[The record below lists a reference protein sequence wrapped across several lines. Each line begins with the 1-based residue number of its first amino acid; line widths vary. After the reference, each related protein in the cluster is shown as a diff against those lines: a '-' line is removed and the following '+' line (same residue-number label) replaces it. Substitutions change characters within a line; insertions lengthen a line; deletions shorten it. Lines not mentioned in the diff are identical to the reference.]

1 MQIEI
6 RQYQTNDAAAAAA
19 IWNEVVRGGAAF
31 PQREELTEENA
42 DSFFRSQS
50 FTGLAEDA
58 ETGEIV
64 GLYILHPNNVGRCG
78 HICNTSYA
86 VKDGVRGRHIGEQL
100 VRHSMAQGKTLG
112 YRILVQRGRR
122 DQCERA
128 PSLPQ
133 ARLQAARRHPGR
145 LSHAGRPL
153 RGHHPAL
160 SRIIRKNGRKRGC
173 MKKFRRYIPP
183 AAGGKC

>member
-6 RQYQTNDAAAAAA
+6 RQYQTHDAAAAAA

-58 ETGEIV
+58 ETGENV
-64 GLYILHPNNVGRCG
+64 GLYI
-78 HICNTSYA
+78 
-86 VKDGVRGRHIGEQL
+86 GVRGRHIGEQL

-112 YRILVQRGRR
+112 YRILQFNAVVATNASALHLYRR
-122 DQCERA
+122 LGFKQ
-128 PSLPQ
+128 LGVI
-133 ARLQAARRHPGR
+133 PGGF
-145 LSHAGRPL
+145 LMPD
-153 RGHHPAL
+153 GHYED
-160 SRIIRKNGRKRGC
+160 IIPH
-173 MKKFRRYIPP
+173 YHEL
-183 AAGGKC
+183 